1 MPRIARVIA
10 IGHPHHIV
18 QRGNRRQEVFFK
30 DEDYRKYLKFLS
42 EYSNKNKLLIV
53 AYCLMPNHVHLITIP
68 KNKEGL
74 ARAIGETHRN
84 YTRMINFREKWRG
97 YLWQGRFSSYVMDE
111 KYLYSAVKYILNNP
125 VKARIVKSAEEY
137 EWSSVKHHLDIEK
150 IPFINDDVLREMID
164 NWAVYLKEGVKKED
178 VETLRKHER
187 TGRPLGDKV
196 FIEKLENKL
205 GISLKK
211 KKPGPKKNKKET
223 N

>member
-10 IGHPHHIV
+10 IGYPHHIV

-30 DEDYRKYLKFLS
+30 DEDYREYLKFLS
-42 EYSNKNKLLIV
+42 EYSGKNKLSIV

-68 KNKEGL
+68 QNNEGL

-111 KYLYSAVKYILNNP
+111 KYLYSVAKYILNNP
-125 VKARIVKSAEEY
+125 VKAKIVKRAEEY
-137 EWSSVKHHLDIEK
+137 EWSSIQHHLGREN
-150 IPFINDDVLREMID
+150 IPYINDAVLQGMID
-164 NWAVYLKEGVKKED
+164 DWGTYLTEGVKKED
-178 VETLRKHER
+178 VEILKRHER
-187 TGRPLGDKV
+187 TGRPLGDKP

-211 KKPGPKKNKKET
+211 KKPGPKMKKRI